1 LYAGRK
7 ERENMIKLYK
17 LTDSCGKTWGG
28 TQWGPGV
35 SHSGTGEGELC
46 GPGWIHA
53 YEHPL
58 VAVLMNPIH
67 ANFKNPRLWEAEG
80 EVGLRDGQIK
90 CGCKTLTTVRE
101 IPLPSITTEM
111 RVRFAI
117 LCAKE
122 VCAYPAWIAWADR
135 WLSGEDRSEAA
146 AAKAEWAA
154 WAAQAAAGWAA
165 GAASAAYRS
174 AAYRSAAY
182 RSAWEAMAAD
192 AADAAEAA
200 EAWAARAA
208 EAAAYRSARA
218 AEATARAAAWAAAE
232 ATARAAAWAAAE
244 AAARAGTDIFAIAEN
259 ACSGV
264 HTFEES

>member
-7 ERENMIKLYK
+7 RENMIKLYK
-17 LTDSCGKTWGG
+17 LTDRDGQTWGG
-28 TQWGPGV
+28 TQWGPGI

-58 VAVLMNPIH
+58 IAVLMNPIH
-67 ANFKNPRLWEAEG
+67 ANFQNPRLWEAEG
-80 EVGLRDGQIK
+80 EVALRDGQLK

-101 IPLPSITTEM
+101 IPLPKITTEM

-117 LCAKE
+117 MCAKE
-122 VCAYPAWIAWADR
+122 VCAYPAWNAWADR

-154 WAAQAAAGWAA
+154 WAA

-174 AAYRSAAY
+174 ARAA
-182 RSAWEAMAAD
+182 AWA
-192 AADAAEAA
+192 AAEAA

-218 AEATARAAAWAAAE
+218 AEASARAAAWAAAEAAAWAAAE
-232 ATARAAAWAAAE
+232 ATAR

>member
-1 LYAGRK
+1 
-7 ERENMIKLYK
+7 MIKLYK
-17 LTDSCGKTWGG
+17 LTDSCGKTRND

-67 ANFKNPRLWEAEG
+67 ADFKNPRLWEAEG

-90 CGCKTLTTVRE
+90 CGCATLTTVRE
-101 IPLPSITTEM
+101 IPLPAVTTEM

-122 VCAYPAWIAWADR
+122 VYACLSWNAWADR
-135 WLSGEDRSEAA
+135 WLSGEDRTQAEASAMVAEASAMAARAA
-146 AAKAEWAA
+146 ASA
-154 WAAQAAAGWAA
+154 WAAQ
-165 GAASAAYRS
+165 
-174 AAYRSAAY
+174 
-182 RSAWEAMAAD
+182 
-192 AADAAEAA
+192 
-200 EAWAARAA
+200 AA

-218 AEATARAAAWAAAE
+218 AWAAQAAAARAAAE
-232 ATARAAAWAAAE
+232 MDVGHRIDFF
-244 AAARAGTDIFAIAEN
+244 GIAEK
-259 ACSGV
+259 ACSGLR
-264 HTFEES
+264 

>member
-1 LYAGRK
+1 
-7 ERENMIKLYK
+7 MIKLYK
-17 LTDSCGKTWGG
+17 LTDGDGQTRGG

-67 ANFKNPRLWEAEG
+67 ANFQNPRLWEAEG

-90 CGCKTLTTVRE
+90 CGCKTLTTIRE

-117 LCAKE
+117 LCAKG
-122 VCAYPAWIAWADR
+122 VCACPSWNAWADR
-135 WLSGEDRSEAA
+135 WLSGEDRSEDASEAA
-146 AAKAEWAA
+146 SKAAWAVQAAAA
-154 WAAQAAAGWAA
+154 WAAS
-165 GAASAAYRS
+165 AASVAYRS
-174 AAYRSAAY
+174 VAYLSEAYRPRWAVQAAN
-182 RSAWEAMAAD
+182 
-192 AADAAEAA
+192 AAEAA
-200 EAWAARAA
+200 ETAEAWAALAA

-218 AEATARAAAWAAAE
+218 ARTAWATAEAWAAMDLGHRIDFFE
-232 ATARAAAWAAAE
+232 
-244 AAARAGTDIFAIAEN
+244 IAEK
-259 ACSGV
+259 ACSGLRN
-264 HTFEES
+264 FEVV

>member
-1 LYAGRK
+1 
-7 ERENMIKLYK
+7 MSKLYK
-17 LTDSCGKTWGG
+17 LTDRDGQTWGG

-58 VAVLMNPIH
+58 IAVLLNPIH
-67 ANFKNPRLWEAEG
+67 ANFQNPRLWEAEG
-80 EVGLRDGQIK
+80 EIAIRDGQLK

-101 IPLPSITTEM
+101 IPLPAITMEM

-122 VCAYPAWIAWADR
+122 VCAYPAWNAWADR
-135 WLSGEDRSEAA
+135 WLSGGDRSEAA
-146 AAKAEWAA
+146 A
-154 WAAQAAAGWAA
+154 
-165 GAASAAYRS
+165 GA
-174 AAYRSAAY
+174 
-182 RSAWEAMAAD
+182 
-192 AADAAEAA
+192 AAEAA
-200 EAWAARAA
+200 WAA
-208 EAAAYRSARA
+208 EAAAWV
-218 AEATARAAAWAAAE
+218 AEAAVW
-232 ATARAAAWAAAE
+232 AAWAAAE
-244 AAARAGTDIFAIAEN
+244 AAAWAAEAAAWAARVAWAAARAAEAAARAAAARAEVGHGIDIFEIAEN